1 MAAIGCLRKASRAW
15 SLPPGS
21 TGHAARSRIL
31 RTMTDTDWKTTTIM
45 VGDAVRLRAWRGDD
59 LDSLLLHADDEQV
72 SRGTSDRFPSPYTRA
87 DGEAFLAGR
96 VVDFSAPVFA
106 IEIDGQ
112 ACGGI
117 GVRAGQGERRHGAE
131 LGYWLGRRH
140 WGHGHM
146 TRVVGVFAPWVMRT
160 LSLYRLHATVLD
172 FNTAS
177 ARVLLKNGFVE
188 EGTQRRA
195 VFTRG
200 KLHDLRSFARTRDTL
215 DAD

>member
-1 MAAIGCLRKASRAW
+1 MMDA
-15 SLPPGS
+15 
-21 TGHAARSRIL
+21 
-31 RTMTDTDWKTTTIM
+31 DWKTTTIV
-45 VGDAVRLRAWRGDD
+45 VGDGPVDAAVRLRPWRGED
-59 LDSLLLHADDEQV
+59 LDSLLLHADDEHV
-72 SRGTSDRFPSPYTRA
+72 SRGTSDRFPSPYTRG
-87 DGEAFLAGR
+87 DGEAFLAGH

-117 GVRAGQGERRHGAE
+117 GVRAGEGERRHGAE

-140 WGHGHM
+140 WGRGHM
-146 TRVVGVFAPWVMRT
+146 TRIVGAFAPWVMRT

-215 DAD
+215 DDDH